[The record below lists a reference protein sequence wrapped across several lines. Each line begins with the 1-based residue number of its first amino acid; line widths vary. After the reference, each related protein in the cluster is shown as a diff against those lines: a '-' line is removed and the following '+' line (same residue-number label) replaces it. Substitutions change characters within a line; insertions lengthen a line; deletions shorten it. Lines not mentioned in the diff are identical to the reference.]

1 MVSSPFFP
9 FSVFYN
15 NKTEQAAAG
24 FSDIEIGMLLI
35 MNESC
40 KMKKT
45 CVKNFQW
52 CLLQFWK
59 PNAFPF
65 PLLFE
70 SILEVTG
77 NYQITLFYFLLTL
90 HVFLSVLEFNTTTA
104 VQALLRVSEY
114 FLRRC

>member
-40 KMKKT
+40 KMKKGL
-45 CVKNFQW
+45 CKKLSVVS
-52 CLLQFWK
+52 
-59 PNAFPF
+59 PA
-65 PLLFE
+65 
-70 SILEVTG
+70 ILE
-77 NYQITLFYFLLTL
+77 
-90 HVFLSVLEFNTTTA
+90 A
-104 VQALLRVSEY
+104 
-114 FLRRC
+114 